1 MAVVEALLR
10 AGAYPCFR
18 DNHLISPLHLA
29 STQPGEKE
37 TFRRIAELLGAP
49 ALLARDEVRD
59 ITLVLLHQYPVL
71 LYDTAVFYSVPRWD
85 RERHVGCAVFGSSK
99 QGPKTPYF

>member
-29 STQPGEKE
+29 STQAGNRE
-37 TFRRIAELLGAP
+37 TFRRIAVLLGP
-49 ALLARDEVRD
+49 TALSARDEVRRRYFPRAFAPRE
-59 ITLVLLHQYPVL
+59 IASGTGPVP
-71 LYDTAVFYSVPRWD
+71 A
-85 RERHVGCAVFGSSK
+85 
-99 QGPKTPYF
+99 